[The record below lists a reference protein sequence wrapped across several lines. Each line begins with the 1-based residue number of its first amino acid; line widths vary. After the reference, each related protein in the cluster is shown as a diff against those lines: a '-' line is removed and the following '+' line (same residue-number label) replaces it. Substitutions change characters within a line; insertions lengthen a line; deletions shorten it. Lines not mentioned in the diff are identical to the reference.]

1 MHIVKVLNKPGAT
14 NERNLVETII
24 HVGTN
29 DLSNGINFLNDV
41 KKVLSQINSEQP
53 KANIAFSSIINR
65 KTRKS
70 MGKNVTETNHR
81 LKKYRKQ
88 NDLIYIDNANI
99 NEVRLGVK
107 KAPPKYLRY
116 LSNV

>member
-1 MHIVKVLNKPGAT
+1 
-14 NERNLVETII
+14 
-24 HVGTN
+24 
-29 DLSNGINFLNDV
+29 
-41 KKVLSQINSEQP
+41 
-53 KANIAFSSIINR
+53 
-65 KTRKS
+65 

-88 NDLIYIDNANI
+88 NDLIYINNANI

-116 LSNV
+116 LSNVWLGSDTTRHKSGNCKKVQLIFKQTLIWNQI

>member
-1 MHIVKVLNKPGAT
+1 
-14 NERNLVETII
+14 
-24 HVGTN
+24 
-29 DLSNGINFLNDV
+29 
-41 KKVLSQINSEQP
+41 
-53 KANIAFSSIINR
+53 
-65 KTRKS
+65 

-88 NDLIYIDNANI
+88 NDLIYIDNANT